1 MLLHTKRPRNSSVHI
16 LSAFLFAAWEA
27 MAAQTLAALLELAPE
42 SVRNDFEPLGPCA
55 LRDLAAAQAGA
66 MLGGM
71 TSDQHSLR
79 TTCSNAGIDP
89 KPGLCAAGKATDIVT
104 ARFFSCKLLGTYTT
118 PAERGQTE
126 IHNIG
131 ASYDDCWAAAAC
143 LESSDDHWA
152 AAACS
157 HADSAALPPE
167 KNALEDALRM
177 HAANKAS
184 QVWRDLHQRG
194 KNDSQADLWLFRI
207 ARNILNKFPHHTDPS
222 WRIRFLY
229 IYRSVFGSIVWTCI
243 CLDFHCFPCSG

>member
-1 MLLHTKRPRNSSVHI
+1 MPKGHIMLLHTKRPRNSSVQI

-71 TSDQHSLR
+71 TSDL
-79 TTCSNAGIDP
+79 
-89 KPGLCAAGKATDIVT
+89 GKATDIVT

-131 ASYDDCWAAAAC
+131 ASSTRTTMTAELRQRAWKAQMTTELRLRVPMRTLLRC
-143 LESSDDHWA
+143 LRKRMRW
-152 AAACS
+152 
-157 HADSAALPPE
+157 
-167 KNALEDALRM
+167 RM
-177 HAANKAS
+177 HCVCMRQTKPRKS
-184 QVWRDLHQRG
+184 DVIFTREEKMTHRPI
-194 KNDSQADLWLFRI
+194 F
-207 ARNILNKFPHHTDPS
+207 
-222 WRIRFLY
+222 
-229 IYRSVFGSIVWTCI
+229 
-243 CLDFHCFPCSG
+243 DFSG

>member
-55 LRDLAAAQAGA
+55 LRDLAAAQARA

-89 KPGLCAAGKATDIVT
+89 KPGLCAAGKATDIIT
-104 ARFFSCKLLGTYTT
+104 ARFFSCNLLGTYAT

-131 ASYDDCWAAAAC
+131 ASSTRTTMTAELRQRAWKAQMTAELRLHVPMRTLLRC
-143 LESSDDHWA
+143 LRKRMRW
-152 AAACS
+152 
-157 HADSAALPPE
+157 
-167 KNALEDALRM
+167 RM
-177 HAANKAS
+177 HCVCMRHAKLRLAS
-184 QVWRDLHQRG
+184 L
-194 KNDSQADLWLFRI
+194 
-207 ARNILNKFPHHTDPS
+207 T
-222 WRIRFLY
+222 
-229 IYRSVFGSIVWTCI
+229 
-243 CLDFHCFPCSG
+243 